1 MYIDGYIMLHRSIL
15 NWEWYGDVNT
25 KTLFIHL
32 LLTVNHKDQ
41 KWQGIVI
48 KRGQRVCSIEK
59 LSKEIQL
66 SIQQTRTALNRLI
79 STNEVTK
86 SSNPKYTLITV
97 NNYDRY
103 QSLTNT
109 STNNQQTTN
118 KQVNKESNKQ
128 PTNSQQTANNNII
141 NTINTRNINNI
152 NNKNNKYIS
161 TAESDAGQAPAP
173 DRKMVIT
180 LTTNSNEEYPIFQDQ
195 VDEWSEL
202 YPAVDVLQELRKMKG
217 WIKANPNKRKTSRG
231 MLRFINT
238 WLSKEQDRGGN
249 KGYYGKPV
257 SQSSTENSED
267 SNSFNAGGIV
277 L

>member
-59 LSKEIQL
+59 LSQEIRL
-66 SIQQTRTALNRLI
+66 TIRQTRTALQHLK
-79 STNEVTK
+79 STNEVTCH
-86 SSNPKYTLITV
+86 STPKYTLITV
-97 NNYDRY
+97 NNYDKY
-103 QSLTNT
+103 QSMTNR
-109 STNNQQTTN
+109 TTN
-118 KQVNKESNKQ
+118 KRQTTDTQNDKQ
-128 PTNSQQTANNNII
+128 SDNQATNCRQTTDNNII
-141 NTINTRNINNI
+141 NTINTRNINN
-152 NNKNNKYIS
+152 KNNINITS
-161 TAESDAGQAPAP
+161 EMSGAGQAPAP